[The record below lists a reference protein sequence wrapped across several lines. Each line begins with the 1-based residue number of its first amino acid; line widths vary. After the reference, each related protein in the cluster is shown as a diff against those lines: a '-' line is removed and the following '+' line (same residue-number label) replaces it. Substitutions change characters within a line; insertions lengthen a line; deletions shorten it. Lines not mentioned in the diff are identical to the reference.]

1 MRYKFHAF
9 FSGRNGFDALGKML
23 LWPALILLV
32 AGSAVRIAWLSS
44 MIYYLALALLICVY
58 VRALSRNIERCQA
71 QNERYIQWRNYRKL
85 RFQQRKTYRFYSC
98 PKCKQHL
105 RVPKGKGRISIT
117 CSRCGSSFVKKT

>member
-1 MRYKFHAF
+1 MRYKLHAF
-9 FSGRNGFDALGKML
+9 FSGRNGFDALGTML

-44 MIYYLALALLICVY
+44 MIYYLALALLIYVY

-98 PKCKQHL
+98 PKCRQHL

>member
-1 MRYKFHAF
+1 MRYKLHAF
-9 FSGRNGFDALGKML
+9 FSGRNGFDALGKTL

-44 MIYYLALALLICVY
+44 MIYYLALVLLIYVY